1 MHRPVVKVFSF
12 VINLIIKSFIIIISF
27 GLFISELGNK
37 PKYYKVCF
45 SFIEA
50 IIEKTK
56 IARK

>member
-1 MHRPVVKVFSF
+1 LLS
-12 VINLIIKSFIIIISF
+12 ILIIKSFIIIISF

-37 PKYYKVCF
+37 PIYYKVCF
-45 SFIEA
+45 SFIDA